1 MSDFDFDS
9 WCRLAQRNPKAFF
22 LARSRAI
29 NDLIASYPPAQ
40 SRHLAAFQQR
50 IDCIRA
56 RSGTPMNAVGCMAV
70 MIRDRLQRLEQQNA
84 ALEALTRR
92 LAAIALRGEAH
103 HE

>member
-9 WCRLAQRNPKAFF
+9 WCKLAQRNPAAFF
-22 LARSRAI
+22 RARSRAI
-29 NDLIASYPPAQ
+29 DDLIASYPPVQ
-40 SRHLAAFQQR
+40 SQRLIAFQKR

-56 RSGTPMNAVGCMAV
+56 RSGTPMNALGCMAV

-92 LAAIALRGEAH
+92 LAIIALRSEAH